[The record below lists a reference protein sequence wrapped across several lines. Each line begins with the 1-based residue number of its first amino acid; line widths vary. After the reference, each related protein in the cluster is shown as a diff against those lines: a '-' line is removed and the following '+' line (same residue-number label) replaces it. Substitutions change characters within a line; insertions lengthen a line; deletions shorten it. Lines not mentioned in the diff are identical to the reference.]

1 MYIWDMMLVRS
12 VGDSICLYMRTVHD
26 GERSVIAVN
35 AYRYLFWVVDIPFV
49 PAAFDPT
56 AMFLVH

>member
-1 MYIWDMMLVRS
+1 MLVLS
-12 VGDSICLYMRTVHD
+12 VGDSICLYMRTVYD
-26 GERSVIAVN
+26 GESGVIAVN

-49 PAAFDPT
+49 PVAFDPT

>member
-1 MYIWDMMLVRS
+1 MMLVRS
-12 VGDSICLYMRTVHD
+12 VGDSICLYMRTVYD
-26 GERSVIAVN
+26 GESGVIAVN

-49 PAAFDPT
+49 PVAFDPT